1 MFIGTLG
8 SAIADRLPA
17 QPRKGSF
24 DALPYQDVPALMER
38 LQLKTGVAAFALR
51 MLILCASRSGEVRA
65 ATDFDRAEW
74 TVPAERMKMRKPH
87 RAPLSPQ
94 AIAILEKAAAIRRSD
109 VIFPNGK
116 GAALSDMALTKTLRD
131 WAWTARL
138 TDSAGHFATGPQS
151 KRRRRV
157 KSRRP
162 RQKLTLQ
169 PARAASHPPS
179 LPDSLEAPVRA
190 GRFPSIAH
198 NFVKHIVRIG
208 RYVKYMIHHRDDTDL
223 FTLCA

>member
-94 AIAILEKAAAIRRSD
+94 AIAILEKAAAIGGRTS
-109 VIFPNGK
+109 FF
-116 GAALSDMALTKTLRD
+116 L
-131 WAWTARL
+131 TARARRCPIWR
-138 TDSAGHFATGPQS
+138 SRKHYATGHGLHGSRIPQVIS
-151 KRRRRV
+151 RLGRRANV
-157 KSRRP
+157 G
-162 RQKLTLQ
+162 
-169 PARAASHPPS
+169 
-179 LPDSLEAPVRA
+179 A
-190 GRFPSIAH
+190 G
-198 NFVKHIVRIG
+198 
-208 RYVKYMIHHRDDTDL
+208 
-223 FTLCA
+223 